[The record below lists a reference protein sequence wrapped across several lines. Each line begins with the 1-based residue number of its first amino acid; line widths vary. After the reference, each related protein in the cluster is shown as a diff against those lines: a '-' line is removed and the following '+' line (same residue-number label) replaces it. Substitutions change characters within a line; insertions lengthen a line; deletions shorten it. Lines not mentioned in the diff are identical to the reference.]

1 MNKFIGIG
9 LILVFLGGAV
19 FGFGFRNS
27 FVPETAPRPYQVT
40 DKDEFG
46 GRCYVQTWIEVTP
59 EDYIGLEVG
68 DEFEVRE

>member
-1 MNKFIGIG
+1 MIRHIIIALLGFAFGVCVTSA
-9 LILVFLGGAV
+9 ILHWTVCKT
-19 FGFGFRNS
+19 
-27 FVPETAPRPYQVT
+27 PHPYQVT

-59 EDYIGLEVG
+59 EEYIGLEVG

>member
-1 MNKFIGIG
+1 MSKLEKAYIYISILF
-9 LILVFLGGAV
+9 ILVAGMWLGRAT
-19 FGFGFRNS
+19 
-27 FVPETAPRPYQVT
+27 VPKETPRPYQVT

>member
-1 MNKFIGIG
+1 MSKTEKAYFYITI
-9 LILVFLGGAV
+9 LFILVAGMWLGRAT
-19 FGFGFRNS
+19 FPKES
-27 FVPETAPRPYQVT
+27 PRPYQVT

-68 DEFEVRE
+68 DEFEVKE

>member
-1 MNKFIGIG
+1 MSKLEKAYIYISILF
-9 LILVFLGGAV
+9 ILVAGIWLGRAT
-19 FGFGFRNS
+19 
-27 FVPETAPRPYQVT
+27 VPEGSPRPYQVT

-59 EDYIGLEVG
+59 EDYIGLEIG

>member
-1 MNKFIGIG
+1 MNKLEKAYIYISILF
-9 LILVFLGGAV
+9 ILVAGMWLGRAT
-19 FGFGFRNS
+19 
-27 FVPETAPRPYQVT
+27 VPEESPCPYQVT